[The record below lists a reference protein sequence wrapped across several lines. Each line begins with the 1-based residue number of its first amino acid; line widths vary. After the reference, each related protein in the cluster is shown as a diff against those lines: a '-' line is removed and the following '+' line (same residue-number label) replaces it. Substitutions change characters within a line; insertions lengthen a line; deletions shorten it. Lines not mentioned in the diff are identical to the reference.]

1 MQARSKKSLSIIIV
15 IYFLNIIMLE
25 SSFVVDNNTQDKS
38 SLDIQQLIIKF
49 INL

>member
-1 MQARSKKSLSIIIV
+1 
-15 IYFLNIIMLE
+15 MLE